1 MACDDGCNLKQSPV
15 KKKIIA
21 AASHGFHI
29 FHAQTENLSLKKMFI
44 SSSSTNFI
52 KLIYYF
58 T

>member
-29 FHAQTENLSLKKMFI
+29 FHAQTENLSLKKI
-44 SSSSTNFI
+44 I
-52 KLIYYF
+52 KLISRKNCRK
-58 T
+58 